1 MKKVVLFSVILLLV
15 ACCSNKKQP
24 VKNVDL
30 VFATPDVVVYK
41 TTNDYTNNI
50 AVIMDA
56 ERTRI
61 VRYPAPADLRRGN
74 EYVRPIQLEN
84 GYLLDCYGIT
94 KNVVFLDY
102 TIEQYANFPQA
113 PTLDEMLSH
122 IIDKNPLVELWNCGK
137 RTQYKTIEDVNVVVK
152 SNFENCKNLIK

>member
-1 MKKVVLFSVILLLV
+1 MKKLVLFSVILLLV

-61 VRYPAPADLRRGN
+61 VRYSAPVDLRRGN

-94 KNVVFLDY
+94 KNVVYLDY
-102 TIEQYANFPQA
+102 TFEQYANFQQP
-113 PTLDEMLSH
+113 PSLEEMMMH

-137 RTQYKTIEDVNVVVK
+137 SSQYKTLEDINAIVQ
-152 SNFENCKNLIK
+152 SNFCNCVKLNE